1 MNTIDSYQFGLIVV
15 GGNEYSSDI
24 IIFSDKIRS
33 DWWRKRGHELCL
45 EDIAD
50 VLNQKPEVL
59 VVGAGA
65 SGLMKVLRE
74 VKKAAQARGIK
85 LITEP
90 TDKAR
95 NTYNELSC
103 SQKVV
108 AAFHLTC

>member
-1 MNTIDSYQFGLIVV
+1 MSSIDFYGFGLIVV
-15 GGNEYSSDI
+15 DGKEYSSDI
-24 IIFSDKIRS
+24 IIFPDKIKS
-33 DWWRKRGHELCL
+33 EWWRKRGHELCL

-50 VLNQKPEVL
+50 VLDQKPEVL
-59 VVGAGA
+59 VVGTGA
-65 SGLMKVLRE
+65 SGVMKVLPE

-90 TDKAR
+90 TDKAC
-95 NTYNELSC
+95 NTYNELSR